1 MCEGSPEASVVE
13 VESEGRGVEEE
24 VQQVPGAVFIKPGQ
38 VNVEAAAEK
47 QQDSQVTGDTDR
59 CQVDSVLQALKV
71 RVEEIQGVYHQA
83 VSV

>member
-1 MCEGSPEASVVE
+1 MCEGSPEASVAE
-13 VESEGRGVEEE
+13 VESEGRAVGEE
-24 VQQVPGAVFIKPGQ
+24 VQQVPGAVLIKPGQ

-47 QQDSQVTGDTDR
+47 QQDSQVTGHTDR

-71 RVEEIQGVYHQA
+71 HIEEIQGVYHQA